1 MMNRF
6 ILLIITLVFFS
17 CTQDSTIVPDYIL
30 TAEQKHN
37 KFSKLIP
44 PVLSVKSGAVIKAD
58 TYEASDRQLH
68 HEATLEDL
76 ANIDFGPIHPITGPV
91 YVEEAEVGD
100 ILAVDLLKIDLHD

>member
-1 MMNRF
+1 MNRL
-6 ILLIITLVFFS
+6 IVSIVSLIIVS
-17 CTQDSTIVPDYIL
+17 CTQEKNVIPDHVL
-30 TAEQKHN
+30 TADQKHN

-44 PVLSVKSGAVIKAD
+44 PVLTVKSGAVIKAD

-68 HEATLEDL
+68 SKANLEDL

-100 ILAVDLLKIDLHD
+100 ISNVWLGLLN